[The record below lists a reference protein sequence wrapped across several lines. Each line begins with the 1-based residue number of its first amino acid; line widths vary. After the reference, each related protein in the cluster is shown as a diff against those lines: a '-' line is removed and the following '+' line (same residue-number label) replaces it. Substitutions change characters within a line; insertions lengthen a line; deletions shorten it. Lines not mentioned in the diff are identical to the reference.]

1 MTTPT
6 PPGRGTVPEAT
17 GWPAAPSSTAPMAP
31 GSYVDVEARKQAS
44 IQRQV
49 ALKEA
54 RELAQFQMG
63 RSSHGVFDMA
73 LAIDFWYD
81 RFVAMLS
88 QQPPPEEG

>member
-1 MTTPT
+1 MITPT
-6 PPGRGTVPEAT
+6 PPVQGTAPEVT
-17 GWPAAPSSTAPMAP
+17 GWPTAPSSTAPMAP

-63 RSSHGVFDMA
+63 RSRRRCST
-73 LAIDFWYD
+73 W
-81 RFVAMLS
+81 RW
-88 QQPPPEEG
+88 P